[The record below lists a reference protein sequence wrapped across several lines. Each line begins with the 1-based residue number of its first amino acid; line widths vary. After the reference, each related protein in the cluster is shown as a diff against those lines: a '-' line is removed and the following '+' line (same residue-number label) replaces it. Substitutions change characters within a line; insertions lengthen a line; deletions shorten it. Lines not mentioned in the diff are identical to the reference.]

1 MDEYNPCNAFG
12 FYRCPHCIGRKDPI
26 FIGTPIS
33 AEFPVCVD
41 KQCYDGKD
49 GGGLERTLFSPL
61 PNLGFIPHTKVPYAP
76 GLDAAARRAK
86 FVLDRLTPAPADGCV
101 PPPVTEEEAWLARAG
116 QYAAAAVDDQAADA
130 LQQQRL
136 SQAITD
142 AARVGV
148 GPGHSFNLHDRVIY
162 VPSRNRRGLVVA
174 GSASGRVGRI
184 TFVRQSRRR
193 LDGRIRARTYN
204 VTFDEGEP
212 RHITDIESR
221 FLRAASGNRGG
232 ADNRGG
238 AGNRG
243 GGGGAGNRGGGGGAG
258 GIRRPPGGGA
268 GGGGIWRPP
277 GAGGGV
283 GGAGGGG
290 QASRFKVNDFV
301 TVTHGHLQG
310 RRGEVMHVHIPTAA
324 AHGKP
329 VYRVNFNGQRQHN
342 YNEEELRLYGALPI
356 TRRAKGRK
364 RNTRKHKKKRG
375 GRRKRHKRTRRKS
388 RW

>member
-243 GGGGAGNRGGGGGAG
+243 GGGGHSEQSGGRGRTCEQRVRREQSPREAPPPLGASG
-258 GIRRPPGGGA
+258 RPSNAASNAFSEFSKILQIHCLGH
-268 GGGGIWRPP
+268 
-277 GAGGGV
+277 
-283 GGAGGGG
+283 
-290 QASRFKVNDFV
+290 QKSRFGEQENDQKF
-301 TVTHGHLQG
+301 
-310 RRGEVMHVHIPTAA
+310 
-324 AHGKP
+324 
-329 VYRVNFNGQRQHN
+329 
-342 YNEEELRLYGALPI
+342 
-356 TRRAKGRK
+356 
-364 RNTRKHKKKRG
+364 HKKTNTPRVLIEFGRG
-375 GRRKRHKRTRRKS
+375 FH
-388 RW
+388 